1 MRVLPHRRIPFSLL
15 LLVVIALLAQFA
27 VAQSAGRG
35 TLAVTKVDPPNWWA
49 NMPSSPM
56 LLITGTGLKN
66 AAVTVH
72 YPGLQIERTESQP
85 AGDYLFVWLN
95 LSPKVKPGT
104 AEMKVSNADGTAMFR
119 FPILPRTGH
128 QPAGISPDDVLYLI
142 MPDRF
147 ADGNVANDNPPESP
161 GQTDRGNPRKWH
173 GGDIKGITDRLDYL
187 RDFGATA
194 LWLTPWWKQAPSTS
208 DYHGY
213 HVVDFYAVDPHLGTM
228 AELQQLAVEAHKRG
242 MKLIMDYVVNHTG
255 PLHPWAQDPPTS
267 TWLHGT
273 PQKHEHFDYDFAQLI
288 DPHAV
293 PQQYRPVL
301 DGWFA
306 DALPDLNP
314 DDPRL
319 ESYLRDNAIWWTEM
333 AGLDGF
339 RLDTFPYSSR
349 RFWSQWHGHLRK
361 VYPNLWTV
369 GEVSNGDPWIT
380 SYFAGG
386 RRQNDGIDTG
396 ATTVLDFPLTYT
408 IRDVTLHN
416 GDARKIVG
424 ILQHDSLYPHADSL
438 VTMMSNHDMRRYM
451 GEQGATVA
459 KLEAAVTL
467 LLTLRGIPQLYTGD
481 EIAMPGGDDP
491 DNRRDFPGGFPGD
504 TRNAFTPAGRTAEE
518 QAVFVH
524 TQSLLALRREHASLT
539 RGTLHHISVAQDHYA
554 FVRENGNDRLLIVFN
569 SSANPQQL
577 SLDLAET
584 PLENATALEP
594 LFNAS
599 EAQVGNKHG
608 QLSVPPM
615 TVSIYQVR

>member
-1 MRVLPHRRIPFSLL
+1 MKPQKTS
-15 LLVVIALLAQFA
+15 ALAIFLIVATCLAAAA
-27 VAQSAGRG
+27 VPQ
-35 TLAVTKVDPPNWWA
+35 VTKVEPPNWWA
-49 NMPSSPM
+49 DMPQSPM
-56 LLITGTGLKN
+56 LLLTGTGLN
-66 AAVTVH
+66 DATVTVN
-72 YPGLQIERTESQP
+72 YPGVRVERTESQP
-85 AGDYLFVWLN
+85 AGQYLFVWLRF
-95 LSPKVKPGT
+95 SRDAQPGT
-104 AEMKVSNADGTAMFR
+104 AEVSVSTTGGTTNFR

-128 QPAGISPDDVLYLI
+128 TPAGISVDDVLYLI

-147 ADGNVANDNPPESP
+147 ADRNIANDNPPGSP
-161 GQTDRGNPRKWH
+161 SQTDRANPRKWH
-173 GGDIKGITDRLDYL
+173 GGDIKGITEHLDYL
-187 RDFGATA
+187 KDFGATA

-228 AELQQLAVEAHKRG
+228 AELQQLSAEAHKRG
-242 MKLIMDYVVNHTG
+242 MKVIMDYVVNHTG
-255 PLHPWAQDPPTS
+255 PLHSWTQDPPTT

-293 PQQYRPVL
+293 PRQYRPVL
-301 DGWFA
+301 EGWFA

-314 DDPRL
+314 DDPHL
-319 ESYLRDNAIWWTEM
+319 EAYLRDNAIWWTEM

-349 RFWSQWHGHLRK
+349 RFWSQWHGDMRA

-386 RRQNDGIDTG
+386 RKQNDGLDTG
-396 ATTVLDFPLTYT
+396 ATTVIDFPLAYA

-416 GDARKIVG
+416 GDPREIVG
-424 ILQHDSLYPHADSL
+424 VLQHDSLYPHPDEL

-451 GEQGATVA
+451 GEPGASVE
-459 KLEAAVTL
+459 KLKAAVSL

-504 TRNAFTPAGRTAEE
+504 MRNAFTGAGRTADE
-518 QAVFVH
+518 QAVFLH
-524 TQSLLALRREHASLT
+524 TQSLLRLRGEHPALT
-539 RGTLHHISVAQDHYA
+539 KGTLHHVSVASDHYA
-554 FVRENGNDRLLIVFN
+554 FVRQSGNDRVLVVFN
-569 SSANPQQL
+569 SSANSEPL
-577 SLDLAET
+577 SLDFSDT
-584 PLENATALEP
+584 PLENAHALEP
-594 LFNAS
+594 LLNAGA
-599 EAQVGNKHG
+599 AQIQDGHG
-608 QLSVPPM
+608 KVAIAPMSV
-615 TVSIYQVR
+615 SFYRVR